1 MKNTL
6 LLLLLL
12 LVSTSISAQNAY
24 IQVNGEP
31 GLSVF
36 LNSQFKGK
44 TTVEYSGYI
53 IENVTPGKN
62 TIKIV
67 KEGYTP
73 YEETI
78 TVKTG
83 EVFAYKVKPFTKN
96 AVYISEQGNS
106 GQTDKK
112 ATIETGKLIVQSVPI
127 EIKITMPDIEGVTN
141 SPKTKDK
148 WLADQI
154 STGSYEITFTF
165 GQKVITKTVAI
176 EKDQVTSVF
185 VNMLSGEFT
194 VKTEEKLPYETREET
209 IAYIN
214 KLLSTQRRTYY
225 KSLWC
230 SYCKDKVDNKL
241 QKTADKSYGS
251 YAFTYSRQTGTYS
264 LTETTKTQT
273 YQKTNGVHYET
284 TLESNYE
291 HKDISFAGEM
301 VFVEDACDNNV
312 LSGPCLT
319 LLVKFRDNSSSP
331 TYHSVIPIRLPD
343 AGSIPQLKKAF
354 LHLKELE

>member
-1 MKNTL
+1 MKNTFLFL
-6 LLLLLL
+6 LLLL
-12 LVSTSISAQNAY
+12 ISSGSFGQNAY

-44 TTVEYSGYI
+44 TTVEYNGYI

-62 TIKIV
+62 VIKIV

-73 YEETI
+73 FEETI
-78 TVKTG
+78 TVKSG

-112 ATIETGKLIVQSVPI
+112 AVIETGKLIVQSVPI

-154 STGSYEITFTF
+154 STGDYEITFTF
-165 GQKVITKTVAI
+165 GQKVITKTIAI

-185 VNMLSGEFT
+185 VNMLNGEFV

-214 KLLSTQRRTYY
+214 QLLSTQSRVYFKT
-225 KSLWC
+225 LWC
-230 SYCKDKVDNKL
+230 YYCKDKVDNKL
-241 QKTADKSYGS
+241 QKTADKIYNS
-251 YAFTYSRQTGTYS
+251 YAFTYSEQTKTYS
-264 LTETTKTQT
+264 LSERTKTQS
-273 YQKTNGVHYET
+273 YQKTNGAHYET
-284 TLESNYE
+284 NRESTYDY
-291 HKDISFAGEM
+291 KDFQFDGELL
-301 VFVEDACDNNV
+301 FVEEPCDDNM
-312 LSGPCLT
+312 LSGTCIT
-319 LLVKFRDNSSSP
+319 LWIKSAVSNQD
-331 TYHSVIPIRLPD
+331 TYDVLPIRLPN
-343 AGSIPQLKKAF
+343 SNSVPKLKKAF